1 VLSPP
6 QPPLSVPEAADLFRL
21 LGDPRRLRL
30 LLALAGR
37 GEAFV
42 GDLAAAAGLPRPT
55 TSNYLLRL
63 RLAGV
68 VTSRW
73 EGHRAYY
80 RLTSPFVAEVLR
92 GVRGG

>member
-6 QPPLSVPEAADLFRL
+6 QPPLSVPEAADLFRA

-55 TSNYLLRL
+55 TSKYLLRL

-68 VTSRW
+68 VTPRR

-80 RLTSPFVAEVLR
+80 RLSSPFVAGLLR
-92 GVRGG
+92 RVDGD

>member
-1 VLSPP
+1 VP

-37 GEAFV
+37 GEVSV

-55 TSNYLLRL
+55 TSKYLLRL
-63 RLAGV
+63 RLARV

-73 EGHRAYY
+73 EGQRVYY
-80 RLTSPFVAEVLR
+80 RLSSPFVADL
-92 GVRGG
+92 VRQVCEG